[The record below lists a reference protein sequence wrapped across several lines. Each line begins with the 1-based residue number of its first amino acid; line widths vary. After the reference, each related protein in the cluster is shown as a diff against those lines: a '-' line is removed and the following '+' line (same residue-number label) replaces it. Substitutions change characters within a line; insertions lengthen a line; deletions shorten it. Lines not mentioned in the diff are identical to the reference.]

1 MNNTNNTN
9 VANKTT
15 YKANDIKINVQFTA
29 AIAWLSEL
37 QTSGSGVTYLKL
49 LLKSNPQGS
58 KGQKGITID
67 AIAFGSTA
75 EYIAKRVQR
84 EGINNNLKGEKVLV
98 IGTLSSNE
106 KPTPDADGKPV
117 YGPYSV
123 KIDSLQFLD
132 SPAKVLNNA
141 AKDLKR
147 ELILAK
153 LDTVTVSKVV
163 DRVMEDIKGRR
174 YGSSTGQK
182 SDNQEKNR

>member
-1 MNNTNNTN
+1 MNDTNNTN
-9 VANKTT
+9 GATKTT
-15 YKANDIKINVQFTA
+15 YKANDIKIIVHLTA
-29 AIAWLSEL
+29 VIAWLSEL
-37 QTSGSGVTYLKL
+37 HTSGSGVTYLKL

-58 KGQKGITID
+58 KDQKGITID

-75 EYIAKRVQR
+75 EYIAKRMQR
-84 EGINNNLKGEKVLV
+84 EGINNTLKGEKVLI

-106 KPTPDADGKPV
+106 KPNPDADGKPV

-123 KIDSLQFLD
+123 KIDSLMFLD
-132 SPAKVLNNA
+132 SPAKLLNSA

-163 DRVMEDIKGRR
+163 DRVVEDIKGRR
-174 YGSSTGQK
+174 YGSQK
-182 SDNQEKNR
+182 GDNQANNPK